1 MLSRKEALLIEI
13 KKEVKEGNRLY
24 LSGQDRAT
32 ISEITPNLIE
42 ILRASSI
49 TNLTISPAPGITDEY
64 NGDLVDMQAAS
75 NHLQPLS
82 LNLNK
87 PRHFEIHINDAP
99 DCHHTVL
106 LAIDLLE
113 ANLPCI
119 QEICIHNKWLFDESE
134 LMRLALA
141 IQKNSTINTLR
152 IFNENFSLLHLHHAL
167 TNNKKIHMLS
177 WGVRLPADRF
187 PSFNCILFGSNIR
200 SLFISQGDL
209 RLIARIL
216 NGNSRLQQLVISSG
230 EWYGASQEAG
240 DFFVSLTRNSTLNFL
255 KINFSGPSVENFQ
268 AFIQAL
274 QKNTG
279 LRQLRLFNAPFYPE
293 AEKQLLHMVILH
305 PKLSCKYYYGG
316 KRDKSFVSSIEL
328 IQEKL
333 GYYLIKGHLDIEDI
347 EKVLR
352 SLEASKLE
360 APSVLV
366 GYLNEAARLFEAL
379 KYFSGQMVLTRDVV
393 ASFLLPFNYSKLQAI
408 ADLSLG
414 LLIAINPTLFEEWE
428 LMEKHQFIFNKLKNA
443 HPGSIAEHFL
453 HAAWGYLQTKS
464 ELLTDLTNLRNTHT
478 LISYE
483 QIKLIVIHLINK
495 SMPRGEEFEQRLNLL
510 SLLNENS
517 GYNLSFVNFLWRSPE
532 FLNALY
538 EQYPGMAVQIIE
550 DYLLLSSRSEKIDDI
565 DLSEVL
571 DRVENPK
578 AVSERLPENIPS
590 CFVKNAAQ
598 ILVENKGIPEV
609 IFAEPSCK
617 GLLGILQELPSAL
630 ELVPE
635 PEVAVPAPAPM
646 PLRAAINT
654 TSFFS
659 QSLKKCIEIS
669 RATCSI
675 L

>member
-13 KKEVKEGNRLY
+13 KKEVKEGKRLY

-167 TNNKKIHMLS
+167 TNNKKIQTLS
-177 WGVRLPADRF
+177 WGVRLPADRL
-187 PSFNCILFGSNIR
+187 PSFNYILFGSNIR

-230 EWYGASQEAG
+230 EWYGAYQAMDE
-240 DFFVSLTRNSTLNFL
+240 FFESLTRNSTLEFL
-255 KINFSGPSVENFQ
+255 KINFSGPPAESFP

-279 LRQLRLFNAPFYPE
+279 LRELILFNAPFYPK
-293 AEKQLLHMVILH
+293 ADNQLLHMVNLH
-305 PKLSCKYYYGG
+305 PKLRARYYYGG
-316 KRDKSFVSSIEL
+316 RRDEYVFPTLVQKNID
-328 IQEKL
+328 
-333 GYYLIKGHLDIEDI
+333 YYLVNGQLELDKIQRVLLALEDAKRRVPADLMDYI
-347 EKVLR
+347 
-352 SLEASKLE
+352 
-360 APSVLV
+360 
-366 GYLNEAARLFEAL
+366 NEALRLFEAL
-379 KYFSGQMVLTRDVV
+379 KYFSGGLPLTKDVV
-393 ASFLLPFNYSKLQAI
+393 ESFLLPFHYPKFQAI
-408 ADLSLG
+408 ADLALG
-414 LLIAINPTLFEEWE
+414 LLIATNPSIFEDWE
-428 LMEKHQFIFNKLKNA
+428 SMERYQFIFNKLKKA
-443 HPGSIAEHFL
+443 HPGSAAEHFL
-453 HAAWGYLQTKS
+453 HAAWGYLHTKN
-464 ELLTDLTNLRNTHT
+464 ELLMDLTNLRNTHA
-478 LISYE
+478 LVSYE
-483 QIKLIVIHLINK
+483 QIKLIVVHLINQSIAK
-495 SMPRGEEFEQRLNLL
+495 EGEFRQRINLLNLL
-510 SLLNENS
+510 NKNS
-517 GYNLSFVNFLWRSPE
+517 SYNLSFVSFLWRSPE

-571 DRVENPK
+571 DRVENSK
-578 AVSERLPENIPS
+578 AVSAHLPENTPS
-590 CFVKNAAQ
+590 RFVEIAAQ
-598 ILVENKGIPEV
+598 VLVENKGIPEV
-609 IFAEPSCK
+609 IFAEPSYK
-617 GLLGILQELPSAL
+617 GLLDILQELPSAL

-635 PEVAVPAPAPM
+635 PEIAVPAPALM
-646 PLRAAINT
+646 PPPPAIINPA
-654 TSFFS
+654 SFFS
-659 QSLKKCIEIS
+659 KPLEKIAKIYSGC
-669 RATCSI
+669 TI